1 MEAIAALWATPN
13 VKVEQYGHTYKDTA
27 RALCNNTI
35 FFPFCAPQEALK
47 KELETE
53 VDKLFTRWEKS
64 VVQTPSNGGK
74 TFSYMVTQSVSRR
87 ELQTQ

>member
-1 MEAIAALWATPN
+1 M
-13 VKVEQYGHTYKDTA
+13 
-27 RALCNNTI
+27 
-35 FFPFCAPQEALK
+35 K

-87 ELQTQ
+87 LLQTQ